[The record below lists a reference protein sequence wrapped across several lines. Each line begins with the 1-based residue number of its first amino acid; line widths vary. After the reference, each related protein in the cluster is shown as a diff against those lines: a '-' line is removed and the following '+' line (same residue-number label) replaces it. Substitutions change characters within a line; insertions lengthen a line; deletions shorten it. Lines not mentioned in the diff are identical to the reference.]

1 MAGAGVVRV
10 QGQQGVGALWL
21 QGLID
26 NFLTC
31 VVPLSTHP
39 FGCRVIQRVLEHCQD
54 AERKVGGV
62 AC

>member
-1 MAGAGVVRV
+1 M
-10 QGQQGVGALWL
+10 GALWL